1 MGILSLRGA
10 RRPDILFPCS
20 SDVPRPGQLKTA
32 KPTYAYRLVESER
45 SADKVRQRTLL
56 NLGSNFQ
63 VERQHWPLLCARIRQ
78 LLDRQGD
85 LVELDCPRDVEWHA
99 QHIAAQLLERAP
111 ARAAEPPD
119 LQTVD
124 VNSLSLVRP
133 RSVGIEALGL
143 WAFDATRV

>member
-1 MGILSLRGA
+1 MFI
-10 RRPDILFPCS
+10 RRA
-20 SDVPRPGQLKTA
+20 KTR
-32 KPTYAYRLVESER
+32 TTENGETYYAYRLVESER
-45 SADKVRQRTLL
+45 SADKVRQCTLL
-56 NLGSNFQ
+56 NLGSNFP

-78 LLDRQGD
+78 LLGRQGD

-133 RSVGIEALGL
+133 ALGRRRG
-143 WAFDATRV
+143 ARPVGHGATRI